1 MKHSSVKRLL
11 VCLILICCV
20 FGVFAQNS
28 LPFSKGID
36 MLTWFETWQEALPP
50 LNKHDESDFAMLKSM
65 GVDVVRLPV
74 HFELVMEPLNTG
86 VINETVLKKLDEVCD
101 WAEKYQIYLVIDDH
115 SFNSEAEDNN
125 PPTSKLYKEHLESV
139 WSQVAQR
146 YKDRSEYIIYEIL
159 NEPKAKGDISAKWN
173 KIQQDIIDVIRSYDP
188 NRTIVVTSS
197 NFSSIDTLVK
207 MKPYKDPNLIYTFH
221 FYEPSTFT
229 HQGATWIGVGFSDIK
244 IPFPYD
250 KSRLPQYK
258 GETLTWG
265 QLKQEAI
272 KIDSWMQYAIDTY
285 PNEGTVKYI
294 NNRIKKVA
302 DWAKKN
308 KVRIWAGEMGV
319 HYSAS
324 PEDRTT
330 WIKTVRT
337 AFEENNIP
345 YCVWGI
351 DGYFGFLK
359 YGSSESFPEDIDKE
373 ILEAEGFS
381 MPDTDIMAKVASSLN
396 DFPKKPYTVYDGLC
410 GKKTRIAAVINCQT
424 LIKDDEAHTY
434 CLKAPHI
441 PAQSLFCNFLLPH
454 AITTKVAEYEKSLA
468 LSFSVKFTDK
478 NQWFDIY
485 LQDTDEGEANLPW
498 RKAYTVKASDYPLN
512 KWVSVEIPISDFKNS
527 WGTWSNKTSKWYDRE
542 SQFEWSRFQTL
553 YFNFEDWE
561 NKKTGDIYID
571 DVVIKQK

>member
-1 MKHSSVKRLL
+1 MNHSSVKRLL
-11 VCLILICCV
+11 VCLVLICCA

-28 LPFSKGID
+28 LPFTKGLD
-36 MLTWFETWQEALPP
+36 LLTWFETWSDTLPP
-50 LNKHDESDFAMLKSM
+50 LNKHDEADFALLKSM
-65 GVDVVRLPV
+65 GVDVIRLPV
-74 HFELVMEPLNTG
+74 HFEFVMNPNYTG
-86 VINETVLKKLDEVCD
+86 KIDEIVLEKLDQVCD
-101 WAEKYQIYLVIDDH
+101 WAEKYQIYLVIDNH

-125 PPTSKLYKEHLESV
+125 PPTAKLYKEHLESV

-146 YKDRSEYIIYEIL
+146 YNNRSEYIIYEIL

-221 FYEPSTFT
+221 FYEPHLFS
-229 HQGATWIGVGFSDIK
+229 HQGATWIGAGFADIK

-359 YGSSESFPEDIDKE
+359 CGSGESFPEDIEKE

-381 MPDTDIMAKVASSLN
+381 MPDENLVAKTKIN
-396 DFPKKPYTVYDGLC
+396 DFPQKPYTVYDGVN
-410 GKKTRIAAVINCQT
+410 GKKTVIASTMNCQT
-424 LIKDDEAHTY
+424 IKDDEPHAY

-441 PAQSLFCNFLLPH
+441 QAQSLHCKFLLPNS
-454 AITTKVAEYEKSLA
+454 ISSKFAEYENSLA
-468 LSFSVKFTDK
+468 VCFSVKFTDK
-478 NQWFDIY
+478 SQDINIF

-498 RKAYTVKASDYPLN
+498 RKVYKVKASDYSLN
-512 KWVSVEIPISDFKNS
+512 KWVSVEIPISDFKNAH
-527 WGTWSNKTSKWYDRE
+527 GTWSDRTQKWYDLE
-542 SQFEWSRFQTL
+542 CQFEWSRFHFL
-553 YFNFEDWE
+553 YFDFEDWD
-561 NKKTGDIYID
+561 NKKKGDIYID